1 MIHFMMLFYD
11 YNVNND
17 KPLYLLQGLQV
28 SEWANNSQNDAYSM
42 DFYDSLKKDCI
53 DIVDVIH
60 GNKIIATNK
69 MKGSGIYTKDI
80 SPWVLGYIVGNE
92 WNSGTIA
99 YTNHQDYS
107 SNYQG
112 DYISTCDGATAF
124 EALLA
129 DVMDTLIRYESQ
141 KYKQQRL
148 ITVNSCLLYT
158 SRCV

>member
-1 MIHFMMLFYD
+1 
-11 YNVNND
+11 
-17 KPLYLLQGLQV
+17 
-28 SEWANNSQNDAYSM
+28 
-42 DFYDSLKKDCI
+42 
-53 DIVDVIH
+53 
-60 GNKIIATNK
+60 

-80 SPWVLGYIVGNE
+80 SPWVGIYCSNE

-112 DYISTCDGATAF
+112 DYIFTCDGATAF

-148 ITVNSCLLYT
+148 ITVNSTFDTDPFEYDSFYAKQMSKYVSIDMNHLL
-158 SRCV
+158 RMNRI